1 MKKFLY
7 AVLYLFTVYLS
18 AILFFGIF
26 RLGILFQH
34 WEQISGLTDKVS
46 LIMQALWMGIRFDTV
61 ISCYLLILPV
71 LFVFLFSLF
80 NRFPS
85 GLLKVFNRFFCIFFS
100 LTLFVSAVNIP
111 YFAAFFKNINASI
124 WNWIDEPAFVV
135 EMVTKEPAIGLYLLL
150 FVLID
155 VVFCLIPTRSCRF
168 FSRRM
173 ESVKEKRSLLP
184 ALAGLVLLGLC
195 FVGIRGRL
203 ASKSPIRMGTAYFC
217 NNALLNQL
225 GLNPNF
231 VLLNT
236 SLDAKKNK
244 NRELKLMPEEEAI
257 RKVRE
262 YLNIVELD
270 PDSPIARKVEPQQAG
285 KKKNIV
291 LILMES
297 MAASH
302 LENSEKNN
310 LPFLQSLI
318 QRSIY
323 FPNFY
328 SAGIHTFNGIYSTLF
343 AYPALLNRHS
353 LKSGEIQN
361 YACLPAVLKEN
372 GYKTVYFST
381 HDDQFDNIGGYLAAN
396 QVEKIVAQKDYPE
409 KEVLS
414 NLGVPDDFMFRFSM
428 DILRKIAANPPF
440 LATYLTASNHP
451 PYIVPEYYH
460 PQKEK
465 TEDRIL
471 EYSDWA
477 LSQFFELAKKES
489 WYENTIFILTGDH
502 GAATDFLYDVSLA
515 FHHIPLLIFDPENE
529 EGKTIEN
536 VGCQLDIFPT
546 IMGMLGLQ
554 YRNNTFGIDLL
565 HENRPY
571 AFFSSDNSYE
581 CIDREWY
588 YVHRNDRRE
597 SLYQLADKEGKD
609 RISAY
614 PAIADSMKQYVE
626 SMIQAAQYMIRE
638 NKQK

>member
-1 MKKFLY
+1 M
-7 AVLYLFTVYLS
+7 
-18 AILFFGIF
+18 
-26 RLGILFQH
+26 
-34 WEQISGLTDKVS
+34 
-46 LIMQALWMGIRFDTV
+46 
-61 ISCYLLILPV
+61 
-71 LFVFLFSLF
+71 
-80 NRFPS
+80 
-85 GLLKVFNRFFCIFFS
+85 
-100 LTLFVSAVNIP
+100 
-111 YFAAFFKNINASI
+111 
-124 WNWIDEPAFVV
+124 
-135 EMVTKEPAIGLYLLL
+135 
-150 FVLID
+150 
-155 VVFCLIPTRSCRF
+155 
-168 FSRRM
+168 
-173 ESVKEKRSLLP
+173 
-184 ALAGLVLLGLC
+184 LGLC

-203 ASKSPIRMGTAYFC
+203 ASKSPIRIGTAYFC
-217 NNALLNQL
+217 NNAFLNQL

-236 SLDAKKNK
+236 TLDAKKDKNK
-244 NRELKLMPEEEAI
+244 QLKLMSEDEAI

-262 YLNIVELD
+262 YLNIVDTE
-270 PDSPIARKVEPQQAG
+270 PDSPIARNVEPQQAE

-302 LENSEKNN
+302 LEDSGKNN
-310 LPFLQSLI
+310 LPFLQSLR

-323 FPNFY
+323 FSNFY
-328 SAGIHTFNGIYSTLF
+328 SGGIHTFNGIYSTLF
-343 AYPALLNRHS
+343 SYPALLNRHS
-353 LKSGEIQN
+353 FKSGEIQN

-372 GYKTVYFST
+372 GYKTLYFST

-428 DILRKIAANPPF
+428 DILRNIAGNSPF
-440 LATYLTASNHP
+440 FATYLTASNHP

-460 PQKEK
+460 SEKEK

-471 EYSDWA
+471 EYTDWA
-477 LSQFFELAKKES
+477 LSQFFEMAKKES

-515 FHHIPLLIFDPENE
+515 YHHIPLFIFDPGNE
-529 EGKTIEN
+529 EGKIIEN

-597 SLYQLADKEGKD
+597 SLYQLTDKEGTD
-609 RISAY
+609 RITTY
-614 PAIADSMKQYVE
+614 PAIADSMRQYVE
-626 SMIQAAQYMIRE
+626 SMIQAAQYLIRV
-638 NKQK
+638 NKVK